1 MLESLNFAVAI
12 YAIAALASSVA
23 AVLAWASKL
32 WWAKE
37 YASAKNETIR
47 AKEAQI
53 ELLKTELENLRQLTP
68 MKLREY
74 FLSVKEQLEE
84 YNDHLRQ
91 ELATAYEDIKRKD
104 DEIKHFI
111 ESLPPG
117 TLPGGPSSIDNRL
130 VAKAEARLE
139 SLWATKT
146 GLEAKANSLEQKL
159 RKEEDVRK
167 SFAQLLSFWNESK
180 NEAEGIGQNQQEPI
194 N

>member
-84 YNDHLRQ
+84 YNGHLRQ
-91 ELATAYEDIKRKD
+91 ELATAHEDIKRKD
-104 DEIKHFI
+104 DEIRHFL

-117 TLPGGPSSIDNRL
+117 TLPGGPSSFDNPQ
-130 VAKAEARLE
+130 VAKIEARLQ
-139 SLWATKT
+139 SLQSMKN
-146 GLEAKANSLEQKL
+146 GLQAKANSLEQKL
-159 RKEEDVRK
+159 RREEEVRK
-167 SFAQLLSFWNESK
+167 SFAQLLSLWNESK
-180 NEAEGIGQNQQEPI
+180 KETEGGKNLDH
-194 N
+194 

>member
-1 MLESLNFAVAI
+1 MDLVVAI
-12 YAIAALASSVA
+12 YVIAALASSVA

-37 YASAKNETIR
+37 YASAKDETIR

-68 MKLREY
+68 VKLREY

-91 ELATAYEDIKRKD
+91 ELATAHEAIKRQD
-104 DEIKHFI
+104 EEIKHFLQ
-111 ESLPPG
+111 SAPPG
-117 TLPGGPSSIDNRL
+117 TFPGGPSSIDNPQ
-130 VAKAEARLE
+130 VAKAEAQLQG
-139 SLWATKT
+139 LQATKK

-159 RKEEDVRK
+159 RRDEEVRK
-167 SFAQLLSFWNESK
+167 SLAELWPFWSELGN
-180 NEAEGIGQNQQEPI
+180 
-194 N
+194 